1 MSDRAAPASA
11 APPSGFIDR
20 TFRLAERSTSA
31 GREIIAGATTFAAMA
46 YILAVNPS
54 KISTTGMDRGDL
66 VIATALAAVRVGA
79 DGALGEPAARG
90 RARDG
95 LQRHLRARNF
105 GDRLGLGAVFLAF
118 FYVTTMLM

>member
-11 APPSGFIDR
+11 ARPSGFLDR
-20 TFRLAERSTSA
+20 TFRLTERSTSA

-79 DGALGEPAARG
+79 DGALGEPAEPAVALAMGSNVIFAREISG
-90 RARDG
+90 IVWGWGPCSSPFSTSPRC
-95 LQRHLRARNF
+95 
-105 GDRLGLGAVFLAF
+105 
-118 FYVTTMLM
+118 

>member
-11 APPSGFIDR
+11 ALPSGFIGP

-79 DGALGEPAARG
+79 DGALREPA
-90 RARDG
+90 ARDG
-95 LQRHLRARNF
+95 LQRHLRGRNF
-105 GDRLGLGAVFLAF
+105 GDRLGLGAVFVAF